1 MNLQEL
7 DEIYVELKEIEAIL
21 YMLSNVNSD
30 ALMGEYIPIIACHYQ
45 ELLQNIMNKIEKH
58 L

>member
-7 DEIYVELKEIEAIL
+7 DEIYIELKEIEAIL
-21 YMLSNVNSD
+21 YLFSNLND
-30 ALMGEYIPIIACHYQ
+30 DGEIGEYMPIIACHYQ
-45 ELLQNIMNKIEKH
+45 NEIHEVIARIEKH